1 MKQFLLLIILSCCFQ
16 FTYGQATELNE
27 LKTDSVQL
35 DTNQTYVINSIV
47 LIGNKKTRDYI
58 ILREIPVKKGDTLS
72 GKKLTKELE
81 QARKNIL
88 NTTLFHFASINL
100 VEEKN
105 QISIYVIVN
114 ERWYFFPFPILE
126 IDDTNFNT
134 WFETKDWNRINYG
147 IYLTQRNIGGRDET
161 MRFTFQLGFRERIKL
176 SYSIPYINKKKT
188 IGLNLSSS
196 FLRRHEIAYIS
207 SNNKRLQV
215 RDEDDYLYK
224 NQTYGAAIHYRKK
237 IFNKHTLILNYN
249 NIHVTDTVVN
259 LNPDYL
265 SENKNRNE
273 FLTLSYNF
281 TRDRRDSKNYPLSG
295 HYLSANFQK
304 IGLGVFDHSMNYI
317 NTTLQVKKFGK
328 LSDRFSLAGSLSSTF
343 SFNKKTPYFLENGIG
358 YGVGVRGYEYYVIDG
373 QNVGLA
379 KLQFRFNLLQSRVY
393 RIGFIPSDKFSK
405 MHFAIYSSIFS
416 DLGYVDDR
424 IGYPSNNLANTWLFG
439 SGISLDFVTY
449 YDLVLRTEFSFN
461 KLGESGLF
469 IHFVAPI

>member
-224 NQTYGAAIHYRKK
+224 N
-237 IFNKHTLILNYN
+237 
-249 NIHVTDTVVN
+249 
-259 LNPDYL
+259 
-265 SENKNRNE
+265 
-273 FLTLSYNF
+273 
-281 TRDRRDSKNYPLSG
+281 
-295 HYLSANFQK
+295 
-304 IGLGVFDHSMNYI
+304 
-317 NTTLQVKKFGK
+317 
-328 LSDRFSLAGSLSSTF
+328 
-343 SFNKKTPYFLENGIG
+343 
-358 YGVGVRGYEYYVIDG
+358 
-373 QNVGLA
+373 
-379 KLQFRFNLLQSRVY
+379 
-393 RIGFIPSDKFSK
+393 
-405 MHFAIYSSIFS
+405 
-416 DLGYVDDR
+416 
-424 IGYPSNNLANTWLFG
+424 
-439 SGISLDFVTY
+439 
-449 YDLVLRTEFSFN
+449 
-461 KLGESGLF
+461 
-469 IHFVAPI
+469 